1 MCCHGE
7 RWGHACYLIKKSVQF
22 AFLSSIFVSFCS
34 IFLHHHVV
42 SLFSYRRSQGSCHE
56 NAVFFLKYFCI
67 FNKVMHVFIFKS
79 LHLHPPSEIAGLLPR
94 ATFHHG
100 LPRER
105 FAQQPLC
112 ASCFVLDTVLCV
124 LPICVLCVT
133 RAILY
138 CLGVLLE
145 GLRIRLTSHYG
156 GEAAGWGSI
165 SLYTTAC

>member
-1 MCCHGE
+1 MH
-7 RWGHACYLIKKSVQF
+7 VF
-22 AFLSSIFVSFCS
+22 IFTLHLHPPSEIAELLPREWCIFCK
-34 IFLHHHVV
+34 ILM
-42 SLFSYRRSQGSCHE
+42 Y
-56 NAVFFLKYFCI
+56 
-67 FNKVMHVFIFKS
+67 FNKVMHVFILT

-105 FAQQPLC
+105 FALQPLC
-112 ASCFVLDTVLCV
+112 ASCFVLDTVFCV

>member
-1 MCCHGE
+1 M
-7 RWGHACYLIKKSVQF
+7 LFNKKKSAQF

-133 RAILY
+133 RNL
-138 CLGVLLE
+138 VLP
-145 GLRIRLTSHYG
+145 GRSVGRIAHTFN
-156 GEAAGWGSI
+156 I
-165 SLYTTAC
+165 SLWGRSCRLGLHLIIHNCLLTFPTSRCQEG

>member
-1 MCCHGE
+1 M
-7 RWGHACYLIKKSVQF
+7 LFNKKKCPIC
-22 AFLSSIFVSFCS
+22 IFV
-34 IFLHHHVV
+34 
-42 SLFSYRRSQGSCHE
+42 E
-56 NAVFFLKYFCI
+56 YFCI
-67 FNKVMHVFIFKS
+67 ILLHISSSSCCISILLSEVAGLLPRECCIFHQILLYFNKVMHVFIFKS